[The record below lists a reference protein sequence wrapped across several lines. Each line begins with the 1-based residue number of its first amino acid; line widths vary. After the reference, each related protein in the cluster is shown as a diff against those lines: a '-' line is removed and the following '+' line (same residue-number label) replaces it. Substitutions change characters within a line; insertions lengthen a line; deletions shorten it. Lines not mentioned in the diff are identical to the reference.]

1 MRRVVEAAEVFKRMD
16 AAVTVRFYPGMAHLV
31 SIEELATIRE
41 LVASI

>member
-1 MRRVVEAAEVFKRMD
+1 MAAD
-16 AAVTVRFYPGMAHLV
+16 VTVRFYPGMPHTV